1 MRNHRRTLDRMDLQR
16 ILAFVCDVIDQQGG
30 DWDAT
35 EAVLRRELTDDDEL
49 RMALDTYAATL
60 LWVYAEP
67 GGPALLRGMRD
78 RLRRLVP
85 VEPAG
90 RRWPWKVAG

>member
-1 MRNHRRTLDRMDLQR
+1 MRNHRATLDRMDLQR
-16 ILAFVCDVIDQQGG
+16 LLAFVCDVIDQQGG
-30 DWDAT
+30 DWDAV

-78 RLRRLVP
+78 RRRRLVP
-85 VEPAG
+85 ADPAP